1 MLIQHD
7 PNVPFMV
14 SECPRCGKAV
24 ADDLV
29 YCPYCGRGLK
39 PWAKSF
45 QVSFAGALLIVVTVA
60 SLIFLIVSIQALSG
74 IYSWYPPLV
83 AQSWFLYDEALT
95 VLVFAGFLFGLLA
108 AGFSLARKSY
118 LRSIIFSALCACSAC
133 GAWVISLIIPHS
145 SFEQS
150 FLYYFMPLLL
160 PSVVATVLIFPK
172 RAEFK
177 S

>member
-1 MLIQHD
+1 
-7 PNVPFMV
+7 MV

-60 SLIFLIVSIQALSG
+60 SLIFLIVSIQALVG

-83 AQSWFLYDEALT
+83 AQSWFIYDQVLAAL
-95 VLVFAGFLFGLLA
+95 VSAGFLFGLLG

-118 LRSIIFSALCACSAC
+118 VWTMIFSVLCVCSAI
-133 GAWVISLIIPHS
+133 GALVTSLIIPHAS
-145 SFEQS
+145 IMES
-150 FLYYFMPLLL
+150 FLYYFTPLLL
-160 PSVVATVLIFPK
+160 PSVVATALIFPR
-172 RAEFK
+172 RAEFR

>member
-1 MLIQHD
+1 
-7 PNVPFMV
+7 MV
-14 SECPRCGKAV
+14 SECSKCGKAV
-24 ADDLV
+24 ADDVV

-39 PWAKSF
+39 PWARSF

-60 SLIFLIVSIQALSG
+60 SLIFLIVSVQALLG

-83 AQSWFLYDEALT
+83 AQSWFIYDQALAI
-95 VLVFAGFLFGLLA
+95 LVFAGFLFGLLA

-118 LRSIIFSALCACSAC
+118 AWTMIFSALCTCSAC
-133 GAWVISLIIPHS
+133 GSLIISLVIPHS

-150 FLYYFMPLLL
+150 LLYYFMPLLL
-160 PSVVATVLIFPK
+160 PSVAATILILPRK
-172 RAEFK
+172 AEFN

>member
-1 MLIQHD
+1 MA
-7 PNVPFMV
+7 
-14 SECPRCGKAV
+14 STCPRCSKDV
-24 ADDLV
+24 TDDQV

-45 QVSFAGALLIVVTVA
+45 QVSLAGALLIVVTVA
-60 SLIFLIVSIQALSG
+60 CLIFLIVSVQALLG

-83 AQSWFLYDEALT
+83 AQTWFVYDQALAM
-95 VLVFAGFLFGLLA
+95 LVFTGFLFGLIA

-118 LRSIIFSALCACSAC
+118 VWTMIFSVVCACSAC

-145 SFEQS
+145 SIAES

-160 PSVVATVLIFPK
+160 PSVAATVLIFPR

>member
-1 MLIQHD
+1 
-7 PNVPFMV
+7 MV
-14 SECPRCGKAV
+14 SACPKCGKTV

-29 YCPYCGRGLK
+29 YCPYCGQGLK

-60 SLIFLIVSIQALSG
+60 SLIFLILSVQALWG
-74 IYSWYPPLV
+74 IYSWYPPLI
-83 AQSWFLYDEALT
+83 AQSWFIYDLT
-95 VLVFAGFLFGLLA
+95 LAVLVSVGFLFGLLA

-118 LRSIIFSALCACSAC
+118 VWTMIFSVLCACSAC
-133 GAWVISLIIPHS
+133 GALIISLVIPHS

-160 PSVVATVLIFPK
+160 PSLAATILVFPR
-172 RAEFK
+172 RAEFR

>member
-1 MLIQHD
+1 MI
-7 PNVPFMV
+7 
-14 SECPRCGKAV
+14 SKCPRCGKTV

-39 PWAKSF
+39 PWARSF
-45 QVSFAGALLIVVTVA
+45 QVSFAGALLIVTTVA
-60 SLIFLIVSIQALSG
+60 SMVFLIVSVQALLG

-83 AQSWFLYDEALT
+83 AQTWFIYDQALAM
-95 VLVFAGFLFGLLA
+95 LVFTGFLFGLLA

-118 LRSIIFSALCACSAC
+118 VWTMIFSVVSACSAC
-133 GAWVISLIIPHS
+133 GALVISLIIPHS
-145 SFEQS
+145 SIAES

-160 PSVVATVLIFPK
+160 PSVVATTLIFPR

>member
-1 MLIQHD
+1 MT
-7 PNVPFMV
+7 
-14 SECPRCGKAV
+14 SKCPKCGKAV
-24 ADDLV
+24 DDDLV

-45 QVSFAGALLIVVTVA
+45 QVSFAGALLIVTTVA
-60 SLIFLIVSIQALSG
+60 SMIFLIVSVQALLG

-83 AQSWFLYDEALT
+83 AQSWFVYDQALAM
-95 VLVFAGFLFGLLA
+95 LVFTGFLFGLLA

-118 LRSIIFSALCACSAC
+118 VWTMIFSVVCAFSAC
-133 GAWVISLIIPHS
+133 GALVISLIIPHS
-145 SFEQS
+145 SIAES

-160 PSVVATVLIFPK
+160 PSVAATILIFPR

>member
-1 MLIQHD
+1 
-7 PNVPFMV
+7 MV
-14 SECPRCGKAV
+14 SECPRCGEAV
-24 ADDLV
+24 TEDLV

-39 PWAKSF
+39 PRAKSF

-60 SLIFLIVSIQALSG
+60 SLIFLVLAIQALSG

-83 AQSWFLYDEALT
+83 AQSWFVYDQAFS

-108 AGFSLARKSY
+108 AGFSLARKNY
-118 LRSIIFSALCACSAC
+118 VWTMIFSALCACSAC
-133 GAWVISLIIPHS
+133 GALTISLIIPHS
-145 SFEQS
+145 SIAAS

-160 PSVVATVLIFPK
+160 PSVVATILIFPK

>member
-1 MLIQHD
+1 
-7 PNVPFMV
+7 MV
-14 SECPRCGKAV
+14 STCPRCGKAV
-24 ADDLV
+24 ADDQV

-60 SLIFLIVSIQALSG
+60 CLIFLIVSVQALLG

-83 AQSWFLYDEALT
+83 AQTWFVYDQALAM
-95 VLVFAGFLFGLLA
+95 LVFTGFLFGLIA

-118 LRSIIFSALCACSAC
+118 VWTMIFSVVCACSAC

-145 SFEQS
+145 SIAES

-160 PSVVATVLIFPK
+160 PSVVATALIFPR

>member
-1 MLIQHD
+1 
-7 PNVPFMV
+7 MV

-24 ADDLV
+24 TDDLV

-60 SLIFLIVSIQALSG
+60 SLIFLVLTIQALSG

-83 AQSWFLYDEALT
+83 AQSWFVYDQALAM
-95 VLVFAGFLFGLLA
+95 LVFTGFLFGLMA

-118 LRSIIFSALCACSAC
+118 RWAMIFSAICACSAC
-133 GAWVISLIIPHS
+133 GAWVISLIIPHAS
-145 SFEQS
+145 IVAS

-160 PSVVATVLIFPK
+160 PSVTATVLIFPR
-172 RAEFK
+172 RAEFR